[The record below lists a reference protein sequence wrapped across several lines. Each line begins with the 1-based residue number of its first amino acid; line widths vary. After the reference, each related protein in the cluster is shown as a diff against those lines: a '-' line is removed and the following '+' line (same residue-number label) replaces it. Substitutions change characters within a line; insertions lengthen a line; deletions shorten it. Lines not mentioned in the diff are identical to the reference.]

1 MRCILFV
8 LIFFTIDDFYL
19 LLMYNLNSLKTW
31 TELIWTLKI
40 ISTNL
45 LRVSKI
51 LKKLIALRDENRQH
65 LILKM
70 MSIDKCDGVRIGEI
84 VSKSNL
90 SRPAVSLHL
99 KILKEAGIVKMR
111 KEVTKNYY
119 YFEPDEISFN
129 KLIDALELALEINK
143 LLLDRSKERE
153 DI

>member
-1 MRCILFV
+1 M
-8 LIFFTIDDFYL
+8 
-19 LLMYNLNSLKTW
+19 
-31 TELIWTLKI
+31 
-40 ISTNL
+40 
-45 LRVSKI
+45 
-51 LKKLIALRDENRQH
+51 IALGDENRQH

-99 KILKEAGIVKMR
+99 KILKEAGIVKTR